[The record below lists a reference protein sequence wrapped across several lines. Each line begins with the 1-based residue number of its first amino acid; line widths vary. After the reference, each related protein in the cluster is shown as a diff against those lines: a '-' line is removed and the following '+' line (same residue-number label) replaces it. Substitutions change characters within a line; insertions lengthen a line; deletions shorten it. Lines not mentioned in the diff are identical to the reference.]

1 VLFVLEERYAAP
13 SFAEVTE
20 KHKRPAMDSRTNA
33 SRLGES
39 LKGIVMRALAGAALS
54 AILVLPAA
62 AQTRPDQVKFREI
75 YKELVETN
83 TTLSSGS
90 CTLAAQRMGARLK
103 AAGFPDRDLHYFAES
118 KNPKEGGLVAIL
130 PGSDPKAKAVLLL
143 AHIDVVEARRE
154 DWTRDPFK
162 LVEEGGYFYGRGTAD
177 MKGQAAIWID
187 MLARFKQEGVKHRRT
202 LKLALTCGEETSYA
216 FNGAKWLANNR
227 RQLIDAEFA
236 LNEGGG
242 GRLDASGKRL
252 LLTVQAG
259 EKHFQNYRLEVTN
272 IGGHSSRPTPDN
284 AIYRLAQA
292 LTKISAYQFPITSN
306 EATRAFFAALGPQV
320 GGKMGAAM
328 TTFAKNPTDSQAVA
342 TLTSDPSHNA
352 IMHTTCVATLLDA
365 GHANNAL
372 PQRARANINCRI
384 FPGTSVEQV
393 RLRLARLVADPQVKV
408 TTLEKRN
415 EVVKSPPLTP
425 QIMEP
430 VKAAA
435 AKIWPGVPVA
445 PVMLAGATDST
456 FLNPVGIPTYGV
468 TGIFGEHD
476 GNGAHGLN
484 ERIRVRSLYEGRDF
498 LTEVVKTYANQP

>member
-1 VLFVLEERYAAP
+1 MLRAI
-13 SFAEVTE
+13 SF
-20 KHKRPAMDSRTNA
+20 
-33 SRLGES
+33 S
-39 LKGIVMRALAGAALS
+39 LITALTAALAY
-54 AILVLPAA
+54 PAA
-62 AQTRPDQVKFREI
+62 AQTRPDQVKFRDV

-103 AAGFPDRDLHYFAES
+103 AAGFAESDLHYFAVPE
-118 KNPKEGGLVAIL
+118 NPKEGGLVAIL
-130 PGSDPKAKAVLLL
+130 PGSEPAAKAVLLL
-143 AHIDVVEARRE
+143 AHIDVVEAKRQ

-162 LVEEGGYFYGRGTAD
+162 LIEEGGFFYGRGTAD
-177 MKGQAAIWID
+177 MKAQAAVWVD
-187 MLARFKQEGVKHRRT
+187 MLIRFRQEGFKPRRT

-216 FNGAKWLANNR
+216 FNGAGWLAKNR
-227 RQLIDAEFA
+227 RELIDAGIA

-252 LLTVQAG
+252 LLTIQAG

-272 IGGHSSRPTPDN
+272 IGGHSSRPTPNN
-284 AIYRLAQA
+284 AIYRLAA
-292 LTKISAYQFPITSN
+292 GLTRISAYHFPVMTTD
-306 EATRAFFAALGPQV
+306 ATRAFFAAMGPQV

-328 TTFAKNPTDSQAVA
+328 TAFSRNPTDAQAAA
-342 TLTSDPSHNA
+342 TLAADPSHNA
-352 IMHTTCVATLLDA
+352 ILHTTCVATLLEA

-372 PQRARANINCRI
+372 PQRASANINCRI

-393 RLRLARLVADPQVKV
+393 RLRLARLVADPEIKV

-415 EVVKSPPLTP
+415 EVAKPPPLTLEV
-425 QIMEP
+425 MEP

-445 PVMLAGATDST
+445 PVMLAGATDAN
-456 FLNPVGIPTYGV
+456 FLNPVGMPTYGI
-468 TGIFGEHD
+468 TGMFGEHD

-498 LTEVVKTYANQP
+498 LTEVVKAYANQK

>member
-1 VLFVLEERYAAP
+1 
-13 SFAEVTE
+13 
-20 KHKRPAMDSRTNA
+20 
-33 SRLGES
+33 
-39 LKGIVMRALAGAALS
+39 MRALAGAALS

-62 AQTRPDQVKFREI
+62 AQPRPDQLKFREI

-83 TTLSSGS
+83 TTLSAGS

-103 AAGFPDRDLHYFAES
+103 AAGFANSDLHYFSVPE
-118 KNPKEGGLVAIL
+118 NPKEGGLVAIY
-130 PGSDPKAKAVLLL
+130 PGSDPQAKAVLLL
-143 AHIDVVEARRE
+143 AHVDVVEARRE
-154 DWTRDPFK
+154 DWTRDPFT
-162 LVEEGGYFYGRGTAD
+162 LIEQGGFFYGRGTAD
-177 MKGQAAIWID
+177 MKGQAAVWVD
-187 MLARFKQEGVKHRRT
+187 MLIRFKQEKYVPRRT
-202 LKLALTCGEETSYA
+202 LKLALTCGEETSDA
-216 FNGAKWLANNR
+216 FNGAKWLAQNR
-227 RQLIDAEFA
+227 RPLIDAGIA

-242 GRLDASGKRL
+242 GRLDPSGKRL
-252 LLTVQAG
+252 LLTIQAG

-272 IGGHSSRPTPDN
+272 IGGHSSRPTPNN
-284 AIYRLAQA
+284 AIYRLAQG
-292 LTKISAYQFPITSN
+292 LTRISAYQFPVTTN
-306 EATRAFFAALGPQV
+306 EATRAFFAAMGPQV

-328 TTFAKNPTDSQAVA
+328 TTFAKNPTDAQAAA
-342 TLTSDPSHNA
+342 TLAADPSHNA
-352 IMHTTCVATLLDA
+352 ILRTTCVATLLEA

-393 RLRLARLVADPQVKV
+393 RLKLAQLVADPQVKV

-415 EVVKSPPLTP
+415 EVAKPPPLTP
-425 QIMEP
+425 EVMGP

-445 PVMLAGATDST
+445 PVMLAGATDAT
-456 FLNPVGIPTYGV
+456 FLNPVGIPTYGI

-498 LTEVVKTYANQP
+498 LTEVVRTYANQK